1 MLVELRVTAGPHE
14 GRVFSFDRHAASVV
28 GRASDAQC
36 PMPEDR
42 FLSRHHFLIEFNP
55 PVCSVRDLGS
65 TNGIRL
71 NGVRVESARLYDGD
85 LIAAGNSVF
94 TVDMESSDQLRVV
107 CRGCA
112 IPASLDVTLSRIPGE
127 PVVWFCPDCAASRRR
142 FPRAP
147 RGYWIEKWIGGG
159 GMGEVFLARREADN
173 LPLAL
178 KVMIPIVAASRRA
191 RRYFL
196 REMNVLANLRHRNI
210 VAFYE
215 AIEEDGQFM
224 LLMEYV
230 DAKGAREWVD
240 TLDGPPPVSAVAAV
254 GVQLLS
260 ALDHAHRRG
269 FVHRDIK
276 PSNVLVMGSA
286 RAPRVKLSDFGLAKN
301 FRDDAGFHGLT
312 TEGDFGGSMG
322 FLSPD
327 QIHNF
332 RVVKG
337 AVRHLQ
343 RRRHALPPAGRHL
356 SVPQLR
362 PQARRGHPD
371 DPGAPSRPPP
381 RPPPRRPRT
390 ARSHPPACPPE
401 APPRPLAL
409 RRRDGRGPPA
419 PRRRSSPG
427 VGSRHRLPPVR
438 GRGSRGWCR
447 GGAGRRSRR
456 RGAGP
461 AGGRRSRRRRSSIAS
476 GAAVLDGDRAA
487 GAGVVAAGGA
497 EGPRPRRGGP
507 RRCGPGARRPGPR
520 GGSGR

>member
-1 MLVELRVTAGPHE
+1 MLVEIRVTAGPHE
-14 GRVFSFDRHAASVV
+14 GRVFSFDRHVASVV

-94 TVDMESSDQLRVV
+94 TVDMESSDQLQVV

-142 FPRAP
+142 FPKAP
-147 RGYWIEKWIGGG
+147 KGYWIEKWIGGG

-173 LPLAL
+173 LPSAL

-196 REMNVLANLRHRNI
+196 REMNVLARLRHRNI
-210 VAFYE
+210 VSFHE

-240 TLDGPPPVSAVAAV
+240 TLDGPPPVSAIAAV

-332 RVVKG
+332 RVVKEPSDIYSAG
-337 AVRHLQ
+337 ATLYHL
-343 RRRHALPPAGRHL
+343 LAGTYPFL
-356 SVPQLR
+356 NF
-362 PQARRGHPD
+362 
-371 DPGAPSRPPP
+371 DPKRAEAIPM
-381 RPPPRRPRT
+381 T
-390 ARSHPPACPPE
+390 LEHPPVPLRAHRPDAPE
-401 APPRPLAL
+401 LLDRILLRALQKHPRDRWPSALAMAEALQPLAVDPF
-409 RRRDGRGPPA
+409 R
-419 PRRRSSPG
+419 
-427 VGSRHRLPPVR
+427 
-438 GRGSRGWCR
+438 
-447 GGAGRRSRR
+447 
-456 RGAGP
+456 
-461 AGGRRSRRRRSSIAS
+461 
-476 GAAVLDGDRAA
+476 
-487 GAGVVAAGGA
+487 
-497 EGPRPRRGGP
+497 E
-507 RRCGPGARRPGPR
+507 
-520 GGSGR
+520 